1 MDDTQDISMH
11 IKHFVLTDDGRI
23 REYSSE
29 EAFSV
34 ANGMT
39 RIPELADLK
48 VRYLQV
54 RFDEESAEDD
64 AMQIVTAGASI
75 RFDADGRL
83 CEADNLE
90 IAEEPQEKA
99 PITAFEQETCVQL
112 ALASVEFS
120 PPLANQH

>member
-1 MDDTQDISMH
+1 ML

-34 ANGMT
+34 VNGMKS
-39 RIPELADLK
+39 IPELADLK

-54 RFDEESAEDD
+54 RFDEQQEDD
-64 AMQIVTAGASI
+64 TMQVVTAGAAI
-75 RFDADGRL
+75 RFDDEGRL

-90 IAEEPQEKA
+90 ISAKPEKQA
-99 PITAFEQETCVQL
+99 PISEFEQETCVQL
-112 ALASVEFS
+112 ALASVEI
-120 PPLANQH
+120 QHGLHHQH

>member
-1 MDDTQDISMH
+1 MH

-34 ANGMT
+34 ANGIT

-54 RFDEESAEDD
+54 RFDEQQDD
-64 AMQIVTAGASI
+64 DNMQIVTAGAAI

-90 IAEEPQEKA
+90 IAEEPQQRA

-112 ALASVEFS
+112 ALASLEIS
-120 PPLANQH
+120 QLRLSHPH

>member
-1 MDDTQDISMH
+1 ML

-34 ANGMT
+34 INGMT

-54 RFDEESAEDD
+54 RFDEEQDD
-64 AMQIVTAGASI
+64 DTMQVVTAGAAIS
-75 RFDADGRL
+75 FDGDGRL
-83 CEADNLE
+83 CEADNLDISE
-90 IAEEPQEKA
+90 KQEAEP
-99 PITAFEQETCVQL
+99 PISAFEQETCVQL
-112 ALASVEFS
+112 ALATIDAHRASLPV
-120 PPLANQH
+120 H

>member
-1 MDDTQDISMH
+1 ML

-34 ANGMT
+34 VNGMKS
-39 RIPELADLK
+39 IPELADLK

-54 RFDEESAEDD
+54 RFDEQQEEDT
-64 AMQIVTAGASI
+64 MQVVTAGAAI

-90 IAEEPQEKA
+90 ISSKPEMPA
-99 PITAFEQETCVQL
+99 PISEFEQETCVQL
-112 ALASVEFS
+112 ALSSVEI
-120 PPLANQH
+120 QHGLQSQH

>member
-1 MDDTQDISMH
+1 ML

-34 ANGMT
+34 VNGMKS
-39 RIPELADLK
+39 IPELADLK

-54 RFDEESAEDD
+54 RFDEQQEADT
-64 AMQIVTAGASI
+64 MQVITAGAAI

-83 CEADNLE
+83 CEADDLE
-90 IAEEPQEKA
+90 ISAKPKQAA
-99 PITAFEQETCVQL
+99 PISEFEQETCVQL
-112 ALASVEFS
+112 ALASVELRRS
-120 PPLANQH
+120 LQHQH